1 MGCMSLGKCIYCTGK
16 EITEAEKSDTEIMV
30 NARAK
35 TWRID
40 VWKKNRL
47 EAHILL

>member
-1 MGCMSLGKCIYCTGK
+1 MGCMSLGKCIYCTEK

-47 EAHILL
+47 EAHIPL